1 MNGRTKSP
9 ELDHLDLS
17 LLLPWYL
24 NDTLSRAERRAVE
37 EHLGACAGCRQ
48 ELEELSL
55 LRQAVHDEAEPAPSP
70 EAVRRLME
78 RVGAYEEG
86 RRGRAGRR
94 GLGAWLPAFS
104 LPRPLAAA
112 ALGLL
117 VIQAAVIATLWLRGP
132 GEFRALT
139 APPAPGE
146 ERILIAFEGSA
157 PERAIRE
164 LLLGLEA
171 RVVEGPSPLG
181 VYRLE
186 LPAGADPEEV
196 IARLREA
203 RGVVRFVALEEGAG
217 PPRR

>member
-1 MNGRTKSP
+1 VNGRTTSP
-9 ELDHLDLS
+9 ELYHLELS

-37 EHLGACAGCRQ
+37 EHLGACAGCQ
-48 ELEELSL
+48 EELDELRL
-55 LRQAVHDEAEPAPSP
+55 LRRAVQDGAEPIPSP
-70 EAVRRLME
+70 EVARRLME
-78 RVGAYEEG
+78 RVEAYEEG
-86 RRGRAGRR
+86 RRGRTGRR
-94 GLGAWLPAFS
+94 GLGAWLAFS
-104 LPRPLAAA
+104 LPRPLAVA
-112 ALGLL
+112 ALCLL
-117 VIQAAVIATLWLRGP
+117 VIQAAIIAALWLRGP
-132 GEFRALT
+132 GEFRALSG
-139 APPAPGE
+139 PPAPAEGQ
-146 ERILIAFEGSA
+146 ILIAFEASA

-164 LLLGLEA
+164 LLLSVEA

-186 LPAGADPEEV
+186 LPAGTDPEEI